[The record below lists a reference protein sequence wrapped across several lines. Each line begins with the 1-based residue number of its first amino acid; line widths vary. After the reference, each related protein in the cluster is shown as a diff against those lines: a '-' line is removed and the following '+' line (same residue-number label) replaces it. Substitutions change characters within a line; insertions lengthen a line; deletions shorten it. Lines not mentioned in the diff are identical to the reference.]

1 MDEPISSSEDN
12 VIMGDENDREV
23 EVEEREVPKFEI
35 KVNYQAKLSELLH
48 RINSNE
54 IKLCKD
60 GTKEF
65 IKLLKSDHGGELL
78 RVYVQ
83 MSSSFTELLSA
94 WKLRAGKD
102 GMSYVMSLISVIF
115 SHSEGKYKAN
125 DRERIF
131 VSRALDKFAR
141 LIVQEKMDGVY
152 KELNSKDGKREKA
165 VLLLMA
171 SIVRRG
177 SGLASEVAKT
187 FDFKLQGFLKL
198 AEYKKRQKNDKRK
211 KKSTRKAFV
220 GFAMSFLEV
229 GKPGLLR
236 WVLQQKEMYSGVLRG
251 LGSDDDETLIYVLST
266 LRDRVLIE
274 QSLVPPGL
282 RSVLFGNVTLE
293 QLVGISG
300 RENGADAAEL
310 AHNVLVMGRPSF
322 GSAYLEEFPYNLEDY
337 ASPSWFSTVSLAAN
351 LVSSVGVGLHFDFL
365 DSQSDDPPSF
375 GSMDVKNMIN
385 CISPPPF
392 SRSVINKGLLHSDL
406 LTSFGGTKTVGFLLQ
421 IFKPFLFQETKKLHR
436 WASLKQE
443 IQNEI
448 RTLLPDPQVLL
459 TLLSSLGSHARTDEK
474 CLKRKTDEENFAEQG
489 GKKIKKLKTDAVD
502 DEMDIIVAGIS
513 AAPDIPLPVEGK
525 PVEEAPE
532 EPDSGKDFINVISQL
547 WCSDMCSEPV
557 ITLKDAEI
565 FFHSKL
571 LDALKIYL
579 LTMPTALEGS
589 FDFFMNLLSNPLA
602 LPNNLQGSL
611 LSLLVEYIKWSPT
624 SGIATRTPSLMYKQL
639 QTAAEF
645 VIIVIS
651 FLCDAISTIGNNL
664 FKYWDA
670 LRNYNHSLKEFKDGS
685 LDFSPFIICI
695 LQKCARLLSS
705 ESGTFSLPEKSIISC
720 LYYC

>member
-1 MDEPISSSEDN
+1 MDEPISASEDN

-65 IKLLKSDHGGELL
+65 IKLLKSDPGGELL

-115 SHSEGKYKAN
+115 SHSEGKYRAN

-165 VLLLMA
+165 VLLLVA

-236 WVLQQKEMYSGVLRG
+236 
-251 LGSDDDETLIYVLST
+251 
-266 LRDRVLIE
+266 DRVLIE

-310 AHNVLVMGRPSF
+310 AHNVLVMVCTDPSNGLMPDLNRHPFPLKGNPKRLLGLMKKLKAADIGYHRDLLLAIVKGRPSF

-351 LVSSVGVGLHFDFL
+351 LVSSVG
-365 DSQSDDPPSF
+365 SWPSF
-375 GSMDVKNMIN
+375 
-385 CISPPPF
+385 
-392 SRSVINKGLLHSDL
+392 
-406 LTSFGGTKTVGFLLQ
+406 
-421 IFKPFLFQETKKLHR
+421 
-436 WASLKQE
+436 
-443 IQNEI
+443 
-448 RTLLPDPQVLL
+448 
-459 TLLSSLGSHARTDEK
+459 
-474 CLKRKTDEENFAEQG
+474 
-489 GKKIKKLKTDAVD
+489 
-502 DEMDIIVAGIS
+502 
-513 AAPDIPLPVEGK
+513 
-525 PVEEAPE
+525 
-532 EPDSGKDFINVISQL
+532 
-547 WCSDMCSEPV
+547 
-557 ITLKDAEI
+557 
-565 FFHSKL
+565 
-571 LDALKIYL
+571 
-579 LTMPTALEGS
+579 
-589 FDFFMNLLSNPLA
+589 
-602 LPNNLQGSL
+602 
-611 LSLLVEYIKWSPT
+611 
-624 SGIATRTPSLMYKQL
+624 
-639 QTAAEF
+639 
-645 VIIVIS
+645 
-651 FLCDAISTIGNNL
+651 
-664 FKYWDA
+664 
-670 LRNYNHSLKEFKDGS
+670 
-685 LDFSPFIICI
+685 
-695 LQKCARLLSS
+695 
-705 ESGTFSLPEKSIISC
+705 
-720 LYYC
+720 